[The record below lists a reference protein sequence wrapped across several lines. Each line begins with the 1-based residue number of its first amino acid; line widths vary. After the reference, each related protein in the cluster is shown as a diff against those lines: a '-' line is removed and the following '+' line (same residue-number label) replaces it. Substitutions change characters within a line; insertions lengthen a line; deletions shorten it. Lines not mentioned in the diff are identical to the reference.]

1 MLILKVLIIL
11 NLSRI
16 RLNIGKQSYWW
27 QKWDSKKWNTV
38 PLKYLSNFWR
48 SLGIPLINSKAQL
61 KVKWTKFSVF
71 ASKYN
76 DSTNNNSNNI
86 VFDIKDTKLYVP
98 VVTLSAKNNKELSK
112 LLSRWFERSVY
123 RNEYKVKMNIKYD

>member
-1 MLILKVLIIL
+1 M
-11 NLSRI
+11 
-16 RLNIGKQSYWW
+16 
-27 QKWDSKKWNTV
+27 

-48 SLGIPLINSKAQL
+48 SLEIPLINSKAQL
-61 KVKWTKFSVF
+61 KVKWAKFSVF

-112 LLSRWFERSVY
+112 LLSR
-123 RNEYKVKMNIKYD
+123 